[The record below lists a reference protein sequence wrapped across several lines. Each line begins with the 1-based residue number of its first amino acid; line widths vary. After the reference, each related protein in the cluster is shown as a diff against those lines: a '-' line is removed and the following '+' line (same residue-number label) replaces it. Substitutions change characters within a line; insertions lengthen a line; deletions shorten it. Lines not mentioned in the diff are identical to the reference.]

1 MSSIALYYDLF
12 CLVIVRLLTCKLTDR
27 YHIVTV
33 TMFYLKNDYDYDNDG

>member
-1 MSSIALYYDLF
+1 MSSIVIYHDLF
-12 CLVIVRLLTCKLTDR
+12 CLVIVRPLTRKLTDR